1 MTSWQAEYSFD
12 DCLERLEWQVRHLQS
27 RDREWRKAKQP
38 QRAAED
44 RQSRS
49 ERAFAYVYSAGA
61 LEDLFRRLDSD
72 LPTDL
77 RRLEVKR
84 KDLRP
89 PAMAMLVPDAWDSIS
104 TDRVTRLVKR
114 SDLVR
119 AANDFYVDG
128 DPLDFSSMSHMGIS
142 DGRTVN
148 AHHFEAVWEGFCLS
162 PKGDPIWPSHAHR
175 QAVST
180 LANKRNAIAHFE
192 TDPREEAFRSSY
204 GDLATMVERVS
215 QSVERLYEHL
225 LIWLDRY
232 ERTV

>member
-1 MTSWQAEYSFD
+1 MTKWQTEYSFD
-12 DCLERLEWQVRHLQS
+12 ECLERLEWQLRHLQS
-27 RDREWRKAKQP
+27 RDSQWRKAKQP

-49 ERAFAYVYSAGA
+49 ERAFSFIYSAGA

-72 LPTDL
+72 LPFDL
-77 RRLEVKR
+77 RRLEVR
-84 KDLRP
+84 RRDLRP
-89 PAMAMLVPDAWDSIS
+89 PALAMLVPDAWESIS

-114 SDLVR
+114 SELVR
-119 AANDFYVDG
+119 AANDFYVGD
-128 DPLDFSSMSHMGIS
+128 DPLDFEGVSHLGIS

-148 AHHFEAVWEGFCLS
+148 THHFEAIWEGLCLS
-162 PKGDPIWPSHAHR
+162 PKSEPVWISPAHR

-204 GDLATMVERVS
+204 GDLATMVERIS
-215 QSVERLYEHL
+215 ESVERVYECL
-225 LIWLDRY
+225 LVWLDRH
-232 ERTV
+232 ERSG